1 MADKIQHNTVEKLGD
16 DYSKNYGMFSSFCLG
31 IHMIMVT
38 QKYCLAKRKKHFEKG
53 KFKELVL

>member
-38 QKYCLAKRKKHFEKG
+38 QKYCLAKTFEKG
-53 KFKELVL
+53 KCKELVL